1 MSHQDWNDVVWRK
14 NKSSQ
19 NTIHNDKDAPKPITV
34 EKYRHKNNQKNDTN
48 MRKLEEDNENLAV
61 ERVSNDMKVEIQK
74 ARTAKKLTQKQLA
87 NMINEKPDVIQS
99 YENGKAI
106 PNQQVLN
113 KLRRVLGIRLK
124 KK

>member
-1 MSHQDWNDVVWRK
+1 MSDQDWNDVVWRK
-14 NKSSQ
+14 NKSSK
-19 NTIHNDKDAPKPITV
+19 NSIHNDKDAPAPITV
-34 EKYRHKNNQKNDTN
+34 KKYQQKNNNKPTTN
-48 MRKLEEDNENLAV
+48 MKKLEEDTENLAV
-61 ERVSNDMKVEIQK
+61 ERVSNDIKVEIQK

-87 NMINEKPDVIQS
+87 TMINERQDVIQS

-113 KLRRVLGIRLK
+113 KLRRALGIRLK

>member
-1 MSHQDWNDVVWRK
+1 MSDQDWNDVVWRK
-14 NKSSQ
+14 NKSSK
-19 NTIHNDKDAPKPITV
+19 NSIHNDKDGPAPITV
-34 EKYRHKNNQKNDTN
+34 KKYQQKNNNKSTTN
-48 MRKLEEDNENLAV
+48 MKKLEEDTENLAV
-61 ERVSNDMKVEIQK
+61 ERVSNDIKVEIQK

-87 NMINEKPDVIQS
+87 TMINERQDVIQS

-113 KLRRVLGIRLK
+113 KLRRALGIRLK